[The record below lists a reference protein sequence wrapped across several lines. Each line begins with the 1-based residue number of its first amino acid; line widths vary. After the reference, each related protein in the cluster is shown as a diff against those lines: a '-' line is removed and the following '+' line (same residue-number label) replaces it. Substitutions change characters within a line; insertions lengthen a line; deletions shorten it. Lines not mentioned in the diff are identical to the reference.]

1 MSGEAAVAAPSWRR
15 GLRIGALLGAL
26 VLAAVLALNHQ
37 DLPGLGR
44 IRAEMPAALAISA
57 AVHVPQI
64 GFTALAWRGLLPPA
78 LRPPALFM
86 AALRWYR
93 ESAGALL
100 PAGGIVG
107 QAAAARLLMR
117 RGVPGDAAGATAT
130 VDMTL
135 EAVSQL
141 FFTLAGILLLILG
154 RGDADGVAGFA
165 LAGLGIA
172 LAGAAAMVALQ
183 RRLPLALIER
193 LLSRVARRFPAVRP
207 SAVHDVQAAILTL
220 HADRRRLVGG
230 CCGTAWPG

>member
-1 MSGEAAVAAPSWRR
+1 M
-15 GLRIGALLGAL
+15 
-26 VLAAVLALNHQ
+26 
-37 DLPGLGR
+37 
-44 IRAEMPAALAISA
+44 
-57 AVHVPQI
+57 HVPQI
-64 GFTALAWRGLLPPA
+64 GFTALAWRGLPPPGQ
-78 LRPPALFM
+78 RPPAMFM

-93 ESAGALL
+93 ETAGALL

-107 QAAAARLLMR
+107 QAAPARLLMR

-165 LAGLGIA
+165 LTRLGVA
-172 LAGAAAMVALQ
+172 PAGAAAMVAVQ
-183 RRLPLALIER
+183 RRLPLTLLER
-193 LLSRVARRFPAVRP
+193 LLARLARRFPAVRP
-207 SAVHDVQAAILTL
+207 VA
-220 HADRRRLVGG
+220 